1 MNAIPQSKF
10 RVSKRW
16 PARCGMIFIP
26 AVLSGGGLCLFFHPA
41 APEEG
46 GYSADQPALA
56 LERVSCRGF

>member
-1 MNAIPQSKF
+1 
-10 RVSKRW
+10 
-16 PARCGMIFIP
+16 MIFIP